1 MAGKLSLLALII
13 AALCCLTILARLV
26 QMWVADPCVHGPVLT
41 CISSGYPCQ
50 AVSSAHKA
58 LSSALAG
65 VVLQADEEEQLAGRL
80 KGAADKKLSDLLQVG
95 LQHHTVPA
103 LYDMYDSWG

>member
-1 MAGKLSLLALII
+1 MAGKLSLLCLVT
-13 AALCCLTILARLV
+13 AALYALAISARSA
-26 QMWVADPCVHGPVLT
+26 QTSVANFLVHGPVLT
-41 CISSGYPCQ
+41 SITSGHPCQ

-65 VVLQADEEEQLAGRL
+65 VVLQADEEAQLAGRL

-95 LQHHTVPA
+95 LQHHTQ
-103 LYDMYDSWG
+103 